1 MTTVNEVLD
10 KLSYLKLN
18 SAHTY
23 LKELHINDNISNTE
37 LKGID
42 KILRK
47 EVEAKERNNKLYN
60 VKVAAFPF
68 VKTVDDY
75 DFTFQPSIQEEK
87 IRSLIAS
94 DFHENGTNVIF
105 VGNPGVGKS
114 HLAVAIGYSVAIK
127 RNSVYFI
134 KFSRLINNLRK
145 AHNEGLLEKKLKLYY
160 KYKLLIIDEVGFN
173 EISELESKLFFQII
187 DLRYEKR
194 STVITSNITFE
205 KWPQILG
212 NDEMITKAILDRL
225 LHHSYLFNITGQSYR
240 IKDKLKYKAKKTGD
254 S

>member
-105 VGNPGVGKS
+105 VGNPGVGNYRKNIIIES
-114 HLAVAIGYSVAIK
+114 NAFRC
-127 RNSVYFI
+127 RN
-134 KFSRLINNLRK
+134 
-145 AHNEGLLEKKLKLYY
+145 
-160 KYKLLIIDEVGFN
+160 
-173 EISELESKLFFQII
+173 
-187 DLRYEKR
+187 
-194 STVITSNITFE
+194 
-205 KWPQILG
+205 LG
-212 NDEMITKAILDRL
+212 N
-225 LHHSYLFNITGQSYR
+225 YR
-240 IKDKLKYKAKKTGD
+240 FISFDNKIK
-254 S
+254 

>member
-1 MTTVNEVLD
+1 MTMINEVLD
-10 KLSYLKLN
+10 KLEYLKLK

-23 LKELHINDNISNTE
+23 LKELHINDNITNAE
-37 LKGID
+37 LKGLN
-42 KILRK
+42 KVLNK
-47 EVEAKERNNKLYN
+47 EVDAKEENNKLYN

-68 VKTVDDY
+68 VKTIDDY
-75 DFTFQPSIQEEK
+75 DFTFQPSIKEEK
-87 IRSLIAS
+87 IQDIINSN
-94 DFHENGTNVIF
+94 FYENGTNVLFI
-105 VGNPGVGKS
+105 GNPGVGKS

-134 KFSRLINNLRK
+134 KFSKLINNLK
-145 AHNEGLLEKKLKLYY
+145 QAHHEGTLEKRIKLYY

-173 EISELESKLFFQII
+173 EISELESKLFFQLV
-187 DLRYEKR
+187 DMRYEKR
-194 STVITSNITFE
+194 STIITSNITFE

-225 LHHSYLFNITGQSYR
+225 LHHSYLFNITGPSYR
-240 IKDKLKYKAKKTGD
+240 IKDKLKNNTRKTGE

>member
-1 MTTVNEVLD
+1 MTMINEVLET
-10 KLSYLKLN
+10 LEYLKLK
-18 SAHTY
+18 SAYKY
-23 LKELHINDNISNTE
+23 LKELHINDNITNNE

-42 KILRK
+42 KVLSK
-47 EVEAKERNNKLYN
+47 EVEAKEENNKLYN

-68 VKTVDDY
+68 IKTIDDY
-75 DFTFQPSIQEEK
+75 DFSFQPSIKEET
-87 IRSLIAS
+87 IRAVTDSNFYE
-94 DFHENGTNVIF
+94 DGTNVIF
-105 VGNPGVGKS
+105 IGNPGTGKTMLS
-114 HLAVAIGYSVAIK
+114 VVIGYSVAIK

-145 AHNEGLLEKKLKLYY
+145 AYNEGLLEKRLKLYY

-173 EISELESKLFFQII
+173 EISELESKLFFQLV

-194 STVITSNITFE
+194 STIITSNITFE

-225 LHHSYLFNITGQSYR
+225 LHHSYLFNITGPSYR
-240 IKDKLKYKAKKTGD
+240 IKDKLKYKTSKSDG